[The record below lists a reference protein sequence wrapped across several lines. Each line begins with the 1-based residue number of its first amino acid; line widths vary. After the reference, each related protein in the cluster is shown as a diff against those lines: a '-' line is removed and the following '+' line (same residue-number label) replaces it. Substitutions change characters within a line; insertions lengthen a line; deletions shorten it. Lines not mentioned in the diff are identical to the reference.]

1 MADSSDEDIQND
13 MLDDDDESSVNE
25 DAKEMERDPNDKR
38 RRPRK
43 YLEDDDDWFGGDFS
57 CCFCLPID
65 VGIKT
70 SAGWSLIN
78 WLLLIWQIN
87 GVTDDGSS

>member
-1 MADSSDEDIQND
+1 MLEENDDNDSSMAE
-13 MLDDDDESSVNE
+13 EE
-25 DAKEMERDPNDKR
+25 KELEYDPNNKR

-43 YLEDDDDWFGGDFS
+43 YMEDDDDWFGGDFS
-57 CCFCLPID
+57 CCFCVPIKE
-65 VGIKT
+65 GIQA
-70 SAGWSLIN
+70 SAVWSLIN